1 MIKRGLLLTS
11 AITALLFAAGA
22 AHGDGK
28 ADDRSLPSAIPP
40 TGPTILTV
48 AATGSETRPSGQQL
62 YGSHC
67 LSCHQ
72 ADGGG
77 VPNMQPA
84 ITGGTWVTG
93 DARALALFVMTGG
106 FDSAERKESAN
117 GNVMPAFRQLPD
129 AELAA
134 ILTFI
139 RQKFGNGAS
148 AVSAADVSEAR
159 ASLPAP

>member
-1 MIKRGLLLTS
+1 
-11 AITALLFAAGA
+11 
-22 AHGDGK
+22 
-28 ADDRSLPSAIPP
+28 
-40 TGPTILTV
+40 
-48 AATGSETRPSGQQL
+48 
-62 YGSHC
+62 
-67 LSCHQ
+67 
-72 ADGGG
+72 
-77 VPNMQPA
+77 
-84 ITGGTWVTG
+84 
-93 DARALALFVMTGG
+93 VMTGG